1 MNNKII
7 IVVKIRKLSYQKGNT
22 FVIPSFLLFGLW
34 TENLNV
40 SGADSFKFSWEKTL
54 KGYPESKFL

>member
-1 MNNKII
+1 MNNKKII
-7 IVVKIRKLSYQKGNT
+7 IVKIRRLSYQKGNT

-40 SGADSFKFSWEKTL
+40 FGADSFKFSGEKR
-54 KGYPESKFL
+54 